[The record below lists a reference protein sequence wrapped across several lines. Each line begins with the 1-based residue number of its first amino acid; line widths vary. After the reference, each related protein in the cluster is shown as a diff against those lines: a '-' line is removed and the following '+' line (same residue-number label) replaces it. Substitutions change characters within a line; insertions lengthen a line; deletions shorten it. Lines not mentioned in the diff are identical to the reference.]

1 MLLHYYKESQKITP
15 MNEVLTNI
23 HKFGLFC
30 NPIANFNEDVSVK
43 FVVALQLA
51 YKTIDNLGTET

>member
-1 MLLHYYKESQKITP
+1 

-23 HKFGLFC
+23 SKFGHFC
-30 NPIANFNEDVSVK
+30 NPIANFNEDCAVK

-51 YKTIDNLGTET
+51 YKTIDNLGTETQNPWK